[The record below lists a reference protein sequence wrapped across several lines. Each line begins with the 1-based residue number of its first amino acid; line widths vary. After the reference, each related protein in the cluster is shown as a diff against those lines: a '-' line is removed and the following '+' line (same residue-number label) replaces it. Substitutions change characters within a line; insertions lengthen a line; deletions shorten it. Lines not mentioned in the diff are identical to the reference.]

1 VLIAGSVLGSGG
13 AQTDPAGQRRTK
25 HFPAIIGDVLRLS
38 LAVFLIQAGFHG
50 FTVSIPLAL
59 SRAGRPDAEIGA
71 IVGIAPLVQIPAA
84 LLGGVLIDRFGGFR
98 LVAIGGLAYIAS
110 TAILLLPGVD
120 PATSSVQFVAARV
133 LQGFGF
139 GIVMPAVLSVA
150 PKLVTIER
158 RGVALATV
166 SASHNLTLVLL
177 PPISIL
183 VLDAAGLDGVSLMV
197 AAFVITALTLTSARP
212 FATRSVDEHAP
223 FKSAR
228 RFMGMAFRR
237 SWLPPLMIILLWVIH
252 WGVIV
257 AYLPQR
263 AELSGANIGLFF
275 AADGILV
282 LAMRLPAGWMA
293 DRVPASW
300 QILAGLAVTAIGVAL
315 VLPPPTTPLLII
327 SGALTGAGAAFIAVP
342 VTLTLTRRSNEE
354 DRGSAFALFSVFFS
368 SAIAIGSIGAA
379 PLIEKVGFEAL
390 LASTMVAIGIAVV
403 ITILDRDLGTLPS
416 KHVDPSDSESVATT
430 AASP

>member
-1 VLIAGSVLGSGG
+1 M
-13 AQTDPAGQRRTK
+13 
-25 HFPAIIGDVLRLS
+25 LRLS
-38 LAVFLIQAGFHG
+38 LVVFLIQAGFHG

-84 LLGGVLIDRFGGFR
+84 LLGGALIDRYGGLK
-98 LVAIGGLAYIAS
+98 LVALGGLAYLTS

-139 GIVMPAVLSVA
+139 GIVIPAALSIA
-150 PKLVTIER
+150 PKLVAIPR
-158 RGVALATV
+158 RGVALASV

-177 PPISIL
+177 PPLSIL
-183 VLDAAGLDGVSLMV
+183 VLDAYGLDGVSLLV
-197 AAFVITALTLTSARP
+197 AAFVVTALTMAFARP
-212 FATRSVDEHAP
+212 FATREGEEKAA

-237 SWLPPLMIILLWVIH
+237 SWLAPLTIILLWVIH

-275 AADGILV
+275 AADGLLV

-300 QILAGLAVTAIGVAL
+300 QILGGLIVTAVGVAL

-327 SGALTGAGAAFIAVP
+327 SGALTGAAAAFIAVP
-342 VTLTLTRRSNEE
+342 VTLALTRRSNEE

-368 SAIAIGSIGAA
+368 LAIALGSIGAA
-379 PLIEKVGFEAL
+379 PLIDTIGYEVL
-390 LASTMVAIGIAVV
+390 LASALVGIGLAVV
-403 ITILDRDLGTLPS
+403 ITLLDRDLGTLPP
-416 KHVDPSDSESVATT
+416 KHVDPSEPESVATT